1 MSMIDNF
8 KIMAK
13 LGEAKT
19 KINELKDRLPYLSI
33 TEESADGL
41 IRVNISADKVI
52 RQLEINENMLFPAAK
67 TDLEVR
73 LLETINSA
81 ILKADL
87 LYKDELKKALEG
99 VVPDV
104 PGFDLGSLMSK
115 L

>member
-1 MSMIDNF
+1 MSMLDNF

-19 KINELKDRLPYLSI
+19 KINELKDRLPFIEI

-41 IRVNISADKVI
+41 ISITISADKVI
-52 RQLEINENMLFPAAK
+52 RQLEINENMLLPAAK
-67 TDLEVR
+67 SDIESR
-73 LLETINSA
+73 LKETINAA

-87 LYKDELKKALEG
+87 LYKEEMKKSLEG
-99 VVPDV
+99 IVPDI
-104 PGFDLGSLMSK
+104 PGFDMGSLMSK